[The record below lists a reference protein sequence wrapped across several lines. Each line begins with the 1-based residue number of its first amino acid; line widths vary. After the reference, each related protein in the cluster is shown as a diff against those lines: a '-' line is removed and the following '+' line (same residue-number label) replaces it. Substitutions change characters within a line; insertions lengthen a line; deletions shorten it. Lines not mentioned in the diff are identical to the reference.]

1 MAKITKVL
9 AEELVA
15 AKRGT
20 IKSLV
25 KTLCAEAEP
34 YDVPLSCIISAVATV
49 DCKKP
54 GKREFDL
61 DKKELAAVLS
71 SEEPRVSGWL
81 LDDLKVIVDLHM
93 FRGYVIEAAET
104 LAQIDNILGL

>member
-1 MAKITKVL
+1 MAKIKAR

-15 AKRGT
+15 ARRCT
-20 IKSLV
+20 IKGLV
-25 KTLCAEAEP
+25 KTLCEEAEP
-34 YDVPLSCIISAVATV
+34 YDVPLSCIIRAVATV
-49 DCKKP
+49 DCEKP

-61 DKKELAAVLS
+61 DKKEIAVVLS

-81 LDDLKVIVDLHM
+81 LDDLKVIVDLNM
-93 FRGYVIEAAET
+93 FRSYIVSAADT